1 MKVPEGLEQWLVT
14 LSLKDADSYLG
25 LPLTVRKPT
34 KAEYSPSWQD
44 CWYPPWVESF
54 PHESC
59 WSAHYSTCDLH
70 CFSCLPCDCNGL
82 APVDKRCRGF
92 LWKVQVKANGGNCLV
107 SWERVQHS
115 IQYGG
120 LSILNLESLGWALHL
135 RWLWLQKTDADRLWA
150 GLPIQVPQ
158 NTQALFNV
166 AAESIVGN
174 EKSTMFWSLDRLLIM
189 GQNYLIF
196 GYKS

>member
-1 MKVPEGLEQWLVT
+1 MNRAGRLI
-14 LSLKDADSYLG
+14 
-25 LPLTVRKPT
+25 TVRVIFTAFPVYLVI
-34 KAEYSPSWQD
+34 AMDLPQ
-44 CWYPPWVESF
+44 WVIE
-54 PHESC
+54 
-59 WSAHYSTCDLH
+59 AI
-70 CFSCLPCDCNGL
+70 
-82 APVDKRCRGF
+82 DKRCRGF